1 MNRTYLI
8 ICYIGILTLFGIV
21 HASNI
26 LVEFSEGFRFSDDSA
41 LQEILKKHSIQSIKK
56 WIPFATPKDKT
67 DKINFYNVYRLKTP
81 LETETE
87 LNDIISS
94 LSSIPGLIRAGIEL
108 EHKLHYIP
116 NDSSYSS
123 QWYLDQIHFN
133 DALDLWNIPSG
144 IIPDPENVL
153 LVTVDTGIDWTH
165 PDLTP
170 HIWQNLNEDADGDG
184 RTIECDGNLFNG
196 ECFGDWIL
204 DPDDFD
210 NIDGDDWDDNPNS
223 FIDDL
228 IGWDMVGYSGAA
240 GDPNPMPLQDVSNQS
255 DWNHGTHVSGVM
267 AAVTDNIIGIASSS
281 YNGKVMMVKIARDDS
296 GQDEVILN
304 DGYLGILYA
313 AKTGYFAG
321 LTTIINVSWGA
332 PSTSEFEEELI
343 QLVWEEYNGIIVSS
357 AGNGMYGNEN
367 FGPSFPSAFDYV
379 LSAAPLGQDDVWN
392 HWANYHS
399 SVSLSAPGEA
409 ILSTIINNGYAS
421 GTGSSLA
428 APIVAGSLGL
438 LAAYRP
444 DYNKDHLIGMI
455 TGTADKSIYD
465 TNSESYLVGN
475 LGTGRLDIYSA
486 LLTPLF
492 PIITAEIESIDLIN
506 DVNGMLNVGDSFN
519 ISFRLSNDIDWG
531 LAENI
536 QIQFSATH
544 PEIIVDHSTNNID
557 SIPAGEFRITEIED
571 VFVHVPENLPIG
583 EYDFKLSLISNQ
595 GTEISAYEQVYNYH
609 LNFMPAILYGDIDG
623 NWEVDIKDL
632 LITREIIIGN
642 LPENGFPMHLVNL
655 NFDNYV
661 NVIDIALLLS
671 LIVQQ
676 GY

>member
-1 MNRTYLI
+1 
-8 ICYIGILTLFGIV
+8 
-21 HASNI
+21 
-26 LVEFSEGFRFSDDSA
+26 
-41 LQEILKKHSIQSIKK
+41 
-56 WIPFATPKDKT
+56 
-67 DKINFYNVYRLKTP
+67 
-81 LETETE
+81 
-87 LNDIISS
+87 
-94 LSSIPGLIRAGIEL
+94 
-108 EHKLHYIP
+108 
-116 NDSSYSS
+116 
-123 QWYLDQIHFN
+123 
-133 DALDLWNIPSG
+133 
-144 IIPDPENVL
+144 
-153 LVTVDTGIDWTH
+153 
-165 PDLTP
+165 
-170 HIWQNLNEDADGDG
+170 
-184 RTIECDGNLFNG
+184 
-196 ECFGDWIL
+196 
-204 DPDDFD
+204 
-210 NIDGDDWDDNPNS
+210 
-223 FIDDL
+223 
-228 IGWDMVGYSGAA
+228 
-240 GDPNPMPLQDVSNQS
+240 
-255 DWNHGTHVSGVM
+255 
-267 AAVTDNIIGIASSS
+267 
-281 YNGKVMMVKIARDDS
+281 
-296 GQDEVILN
+296 
-304 DGYLGILYA
+304 
-313 AKTGYFAG
+313 
-321 LTTIINVSWGA
+321 
-332 PSTSEFEEELI
+332 
-343 QLVWEEYNGIIVSS
+343 
-357 AGNGMYGNEN
+357 
-367 FGPSFPSAFDYV
+367 
-379 LSAAPLGQDDVWN
+379 
-392 HWANYHS
+392 
-399 SVSLSAPGEA
+399 
-409 ILSTIINNGYAS
+409 
-421 GTGSSLA
+421 
-428 APIVAGSLGL
+428 
-438 LAAYRP
+438 AYRP

-544 PEIIVDHSTNNID
+544 PEIIVDHITNNID

-571 VFVHVPENLPIG
+571 VFVHVPENLPFG

-595 GTEISAYEQVYNYH
+595 GTEISAYEHVYYYH